1 MENRSRNIYDEYIL
15 GHRQWKLQV
24 NSTKKKRG
32 IWIIPCTQYAKNL
45 EFHFGVVDT
54 PVNCSV
60 SITIYV
66 DIVIWRNHNLI
77 NHCRGLCRLNSRGH
91 GYVISLGFFLFTDED
106 CTITISRKGKV
117 MPLKRFVESS
127 QFHSLF
133 SKQFIQVGLWS
144 FWKKKIVQI
153 ISNLR

>member
-1 MENRSRNIYDEYIL
+1 MMNIFQVIVNENFKLIQPRRKEGFELSHVLSMLKIL
-15 GHRQWKLQV
+15 
-24 NSTKKKRG
+24 
-32 IWIIPCTQYAKNL
+32 
-45 EFHFGVVDT
+45 FHFGVVDT

-144 FWKKKIVQI
+144 F
-153 ISNLR
+153 